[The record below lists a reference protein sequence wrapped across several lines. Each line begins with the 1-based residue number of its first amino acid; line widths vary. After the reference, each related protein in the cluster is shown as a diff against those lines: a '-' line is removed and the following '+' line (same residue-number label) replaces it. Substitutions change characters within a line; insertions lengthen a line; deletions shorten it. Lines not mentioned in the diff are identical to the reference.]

1 MRTPRNWFSKVGRKL
16 LSPSRRRRDVVLHS
30 NASSRSHHDDLTTAC
45 HNIVMDNSQGC
56 SLPSNTQHA
65 AALKIQATFRGHLAR
80 RAFGALRSLVKVQAV
95 ARGAYARRQSQLALN
110 CMRALVRLQVRI
122 KARQLLG
129 PSTT

>member
-16 LSPSRRRRDVVLHS
+16 LSPSRRRQDVVLHS
-30 NASSRSHHDDLTTAC
+30 NASSTSQHDDLTTAC

-56 SLPSNTQHA
+56 SLPSNTQHS